1 MTILDFSPH
10 NQYRIREIHY
20 RVAEMPSP
28 VAVQFEGF
36 ITKVQEF
43 GGTPAFTEY
52 IATLISIC
60 DNYWQQNHLRLNR
73 NEAHKV
79 TFTSRQ
85 LNNLLE
91 AYNSQTQQHHAP
103 SI

>member
-28 VAVQFEGF
+28 VAKQFEGF

-52 IATLISIC
+52 INTLISIC
-60 DNYWQQNHLRLNR
+60 DHYWQQNHLTLNHR
-73 NEAHKV
+73 DAHKV

-85 LNNLLE
+85 LTNMLE
-91 AYNSQTQQHHAP
+91 AYNNSNPQF
-103 SI
+103 